1 MSDWLFD
8 LGNTRLKL
16 APLLQGA
23 AGPVSAFAH
32 DGAGFDPAWAPA
44 LPKAIDVA
52 WIASVGP
59 AALRATLL
67 QALVPRAARV
77 VEVRVER
84 DMGGVRVGYAE
95 PARLGVDRALALVG
109 ARARTAGWALVVGVG
124 TALTVDLLDAEGQH
138 HGGAIAPSPTLMR
151 EALHARAPQLPAEG
165 GSATAFGN
173 GTLDALAAGCL
184 GAALGLVER
193 SCRDAAARAGTAP
206 AILLHGGGAEALLAR
221 IEGAVHAPSLV
232 MEGLAR
238 LAGQHACAP
247 VPKG

>member
-16 APLLQGA
+16 AALAAEG

-32 DGAGFDPAWAPA
+32 DGAAFDPAWSSA
-44 LPKAIDVA
+44 LPARIDVA
-52 WIASVGP
+52 WLASVGP
-59 AALRATLL
+59 AALRASLL
-67 QALVPRAARV
+67 KALVPRAARV

-84 DMGGVRVGYAE
+84 EMAGVRIGYPE

-109 ARARTAGWALVVGVG
+109 ARARVPGWVLVVGVG
-124 TALTVDLLDAEGQH
+124 TALTVDLLDAAGCH

-151 EALHARAPQLPAEG
+151 EALHARAPQLPADG
-165 GSATAFGN
+165 GMAAAFATD
-173 GTLDALAAGCL
+173 TVDALAAGCA

-193 SCRDAAARAGTAP
+193 SCREAAARAGLPPTV
-206 AILLHGGGAEALLAR
+206 LLHGGGAEALMAGL
-221 IEGAVHAPSLV
+221 EGAVHAPSLV

-238 LAGQHACAP
+238 LARQPDRAG
-247 VPKG
+247 